1 MNMFGFRGS
10 VRYGLAAVVAMVLAG
25 LPTPSQAQTGSVAFE
40 ISKAGFI
47 IGVGGGRG
55 VLNYQGRRY
64 TLTVSGMSV
73 GATIGA
79 STTQLVGTASNLRQP
94 SDIEGVY
101 SALGGGVAVAGGVA
115 SVRLQNAKG
124 VILSLRGRK
133 VGLELSVNVSG
144 AEIRMAR

>member
-1 MNMFGFRGS
+1 MLGFRGA
-10 VRYGLAAVVAMVLAG
+10 VRYGLAAMVAMVLAG
-25 LPTPSQAQTGSVAFE
+25 LPAPSQAQTGSVAFE

-47 IGVGGGRG
+47 VGVGGGRG
-55 VLNYQGRRY
+55 ILNYQGRRY
-64 TLTVSGMSV
+64 PLSVSGMSV

-133 VGLELSVNVSG
+133 VGLELSVSVSG